1 MTVSASALQAEP
13 RILLA
18 LHRCN
23 PPAPLISFAHM
34 LRWRA
39 FLLVCSCVALVG
51 CAPPPDGQT
60 EEERDQFYRLG
71 SQLVKERDYKGA
83 VDSFERSLELNPR
96 SVKAH
101 YELGLLYENRMN
113 EPAIALFH
121 YKQVLRLQPNG
132 HPAEIVLARMKG
144 CEQEIAK
151 NVALVQ
157 VDPAV
162 MAELERLKE
171 ENRRLQRDLET
182 MRALAASA
190 VPSYTNPAPS
200 DLRSPESTA
209 TVTPKRPPTDS
220 GSSRRAAATN
230 SFVTPKPSSPGNA
243 FSATASGPTSP
254 ARPRA
259 SRTHVVRDRE
269 TFSSIARQHG
279 VGVAALRAANPS
291 VRPERLRPGQSLAIP
306 QK

>member
-13 RILLA
+13 LTLLL

-83 VDSFERSLELNPR
+83 IDSFEKSLELNPR

-200 DLRSPESTA
+200 DLRSPEPTP
-209 TVTPKRPPTDS
+209 TPKRPPTD
-220 GSSRRAAATN
+220 GGVSRRATPTN
-230 SFVTPKPSSPGNA
+230 SIATPKPPKLGNP
-243 FSATASGPTSP
+243 SGATLGGHPPPT
-254 ARPRA
+254 RPRVF
-259 SRTHVVRDRE
+259 RTHVVRDRE
-269 TFSSIARQHG
+269 TFTAIARQYG
-279 VGVAALRAANPS
+279 VGVASLRSANPS